1 MHNDDEDIYEKIQIK
16 QNSFLKTI
24 ARSQHLSKK
33 DIYSICFLTFLYFL
47 QGVPLG
53 LTGSVPFILS
63 SRKVS
68 YVNQGTFSFAFWP
81 FSLKVLWAPVVDS
94 IFSKRLGRRKSWLVP
109 MQYLIGF
116 FMFLTADYVNELLE
130 GERPESSVHSDVFM
144 LALIFFLF
152 TFLAAT
158 QDVAVDG
165 WGLTILSK

>member
-1 MHNDDEDIYEKIQIK
+1 MNNDDENNYEKIQIK
-16 QNSFLKTI
+16 EKSFFTTI
-24 ARSQHLSKK
+24 ARSQRLPKK
-33 DIYSICFLTFLYFL
+33 DILSICFLTFLYFL

-53 LTGSVPFILS
+53 LTGSIPFILS

-68 YVNQGTFSFAFWP
+68 YVDQGTFSFAFWP

-94 IFSKRLGRRKSWLVP
+94 IFSKRIGRRKSWLVP

-130 GERPESSVHSDVFM
+130 GELSEATIHSDVFM
-144 LALIFFLF
+144 LTLIFFSF

-158 QDVAVDG
+158 QDIAVDG